1 MFITDYAPQ
10 TSYFCR
16 EVYLAMNRVLEAIIE
31 EIDHKLECLQI
42 KFGDDSWRKDIPSEA
57 GWYIIK
63 INTPIGVLKSIGPPQ
78 YEKPIL
84 IFQPASGLIPLDWFQ
99 KIFQSVKFDF
109 IKSRQ

>member
-42 KFGDDSWRKDIPSEA
+42 NFGDDSWRKDIPSEA
-57 GWYIIK
+57 G
-63 INTPIGVLKSIGPPQ
+63 
-78 YEKPIL
+78 
-84 IFQPASGLIPLDWFQ
+84 
-99 KIFQSVKFDF
+99 
-109 IKSRQ
+109 